1 MFISAVKFPV
11 ILLLSLSVVHAAPGP
26 QGVIGVKGEPKR
38 VLRLHITEP
47 GIYENYLVDSNWAGG
62 NRVKVSADN
71 VIIRNCEIRNAS
83 GNGIG
88 VFGSKVVIENCRIH
102 HLLAGSY
109 SDQVDAHGIT
119 GRWGDVTIRNCD
131 IGLVSGD
138 CIQFDPDRRSTG
150 RVVIEQCRLWTGPL
164 SRDIAG
170 FRKGQRPGEN
180 ALDTK
185 AMLEGVRAQVIMRGC
200 ILHGWKQ
207 PGQVNLMAALN
218 LKEKVQV
225 TVTNCVFF
233 ENEVAFRLRGPTGRG
248 GAWVNI
254 ANCAIYS
261 TRVGVRAEDNI
272 TNLKIYRLGFSGDV
286 KRKYHTPGCEF
297 GAGYENRGQFLP
309 PPLKVAVADGI
320 K

>member
-1 MFISAVKFPV
+1 MFISAVKFSL
-11 ILLLSLSVVHAAPGP
+11 LLLSSLSLVNAAPGP
-26 QGVIGVKGEPKR
+26 QGVIGVKGDPKR
-38 VLRLHITEP
+38 VLRLQITKP

-62 NRVKVSADN
+62 NRVKISADN

-88 VFGSKVVIENCRIH
+88 VFGNKIVIENCRIH

-150 RVVIEQCRLWTGPL
+150 RVVIEQCRLWTGSL
-164 SRDIAG
+164 SRDVAG
-170 FRKGQRPGEN
+170 FWKGQRPGEN

-185 AMLEGVRAQVIMRGC
+185 AMVEGVRAQVIVRDC

-207 PGQVNLMAALN
+207 PGQVSLMAALN
-218 LKEKVQV
+218 LKENVQA

-233 ENEVAFRLRGPTGRG
+233 ENEVAFRLRGPTRRG

-261 TRVGVRAEDNI
+261 TEVGVRAEDNI
-272 TNLKIYRLGFSGDV
+272 ANLKIYRLGFSRDV
-286 KRKYHTPGCEF
+286 KRKYHTPGCDF

-309 PPLKVAVADGI
+309 PPLKEAVADGI